1 MNPLYYGDNDDKNF
15 YQGLEKL
22 NDRELQER
30 QALYLNKI
38 QKSNERI
45 KLNIQFWFYA
55 TIIIAALSI
64 FILSK

>member
-22 NDRELQER
+22 SDRELQER
-30 QALYLNKI
+30 QTLYLKKI
-38 QKSNERI
+38 EKSNERI

-64 FILSK
+64 FILFK